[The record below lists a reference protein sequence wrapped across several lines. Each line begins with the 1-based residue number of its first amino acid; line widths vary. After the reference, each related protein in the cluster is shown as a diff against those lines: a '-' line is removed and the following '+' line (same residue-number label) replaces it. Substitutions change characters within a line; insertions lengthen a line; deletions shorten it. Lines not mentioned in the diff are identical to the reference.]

1 MVQPRARSASAGAME
16 RGRRG
21 ASGAAGPL
29 RGTAGPLARRFP
41 WRVSAAAPRPGPRW
55 RRSASA
61 ATTAPP
67 PSCNPAR
74 AAFLFLPARARA
86 PLAGATAAARC
97 RRAADGTAATGA
109 GPRGGA
115 RARSLTAPRRER
127 GGGDKMA
134 AALTHSRSVYK
145 LVPPLRKHTPPS
157 LTPQQVPPTAA
168 TQNDGRAPLPGQG
181 KFKRH
186 TQLKQF

>member
-109 GPRGGA
+109 GPRAGPA
-115 RARSLTAPRRER
+115 RAPSRRR
-127 GGGDKMA
+127 GGNGEGATKWRLPSPA
-134 AALTHSRSVYK
+134 AGCGRRAVFAH
-145 LVPPLRKHTPPS
+145 LR
-157 LTPQQVPPTAA
+157 
-168 TQNDGRAPLPGQG
+168 R
-181 KFKRH
+181 
-186 TQLKQF
+186 LKG